1 MLVLVPLKNNNIF
14 RNTGML
20 VLVPL
25 TVDRFIAV
33 VMPLRHRYLVTKSS
47 SRKMSVAA
55 WIPILITLVVDI
67 ISYNVT
73 GDLEVGSIG

>member
-1 MLVLVPLKNNNIF
+1 M
-14 RNTGML
+14 NTGML

-73 GDLEVGSIG
+73 GDLEVGAAG

>member
-73 GDLEVGSIG
+73 GDLEVGAAG